1 MGAHPPMWCSEQL
14 RVKPQKLDLDMS
26 LGIAEVK
33 MVTITMHDDSRGMI
47 SFAHFGT
54 KVHSFCKNSK
64 LYNLGPKADFDTV

>member
-26 LGIAEVK
+26 LGNAEVK

-47 SFAHFGT
+47 SFAHFWHQSAQFLQKFKT
-54 KVHSFCKNSK
+54 
-64 LYNLGPKADFDTV
+64 L